1 MQQPDFRD
9 QLEPEANDETE
20 ENSQSDSNE
29 LQNQETSQLQHEEKE
44 TDGAKVRGS
53 KAQSVTLWHAQ
64 RCTGGLKFQSW
75 SISRLTANTVT

>member
-20 ENSQSDSNE
+20 ENSQSDSNA
-29 LQNQETSQLQHEEKE
+29 LQNQETIQLQHEEKE

-53 KAQSVTLWHAQ
+53 KAQSVTL
-64 RCTGGLKFQSW
+64 
-75 SISRLTANTVT
+75 

>member
-9 QLEPEANDETE
+9 QSEPEANDEIE

-53 KAQSVTLWHAQ
+53 KSQSDRDIVT
-64 RCTGGLKFQSW
+64 CTKMHTRPE
-75 SISRLTANTVT
+75 ISELVHLAADS